1 MRLWISSKDY
11 LMLVFCYGVMIGFV
25 VGYGVGLLMDKW
37 DRKIK
42 DDRR

>member
-1 MRLWISSKDY
+1 VTAFLFG
-11 LMLVFCYGVMIGFV
+11 LMLGFV

-42 DDRR
+42 ERNV